1 MSRASTR
8 VKSIP
13 VNPHRLLIS
22 KAHDLKRRG
31 VRVYDFTAGQPGLP
45 PSMEALNYFMDRV
58 RRDPFNHFRYMPTQ
72 GLLEL
77 REAISTDLKKY
88 GGIDVPSDQILV
100 TTGGAESLLITVWS
114 LLDEGDAILLL
125 DPSYSVYWDQA
136 KFAGLRVETCTQS
149 YETGFNPDP
158 ECIKEKLGSRAKA
171 ILFASPDNPTSRVI
185 SREVGETIMDV
196 AREKKAWVIYDVAY
210 KHLVYDGEH
219 LWLEKYDPGLEY
231 TVVCGS
237 FSKDLAIPGG
247 RLGYIYGPRDIIPD
261 LVKVKSIL
269 GIVAPVPM
277 QWLAYYYLTMGFKEK
292 YLAEVLPVYRRRRD
306 AAYESFKKLIPEA
319 RLHKPPASMYLF
331 PDINPILGKLGLSDL
346 DFTIKLAESKGVVV
360 LPGSIFGE
368 AGRGYLRITFVTMR
382 EDELV
387 EGFKLLREFLDEN
400 KAL

>member
-1 MSRASTR
+1 MSRASKR

-58 RRDPFNHFRYMPTQ
+58 GRDPFNHFRYMPTQ

-77 REAISTDLKKY
+77 REAISIDLKKY
-88 GGIDVPSDQILV
+88 GGIDVSSDQILV
-100 TTGGAESLLITVWS
+100 TTGGAESLLIAVWS
-114 LLDEGDAILLL
+114 LLDEGDSILLL

-219 LWLEKYDPGLEY
+219 LWLEKYDPGLEH

-247 RLGYIYGPRDIIPD
+247 RLGYIYGPKDIIPD

-306 AAYESFKKLIPEA
+306 VAYEAFKKLIPGA
-319 RLHKPPASMYLF
+319 RLHKPPAGMYLF
-331 PDINPILGKLGLSDL
+331 PDIDPILGKLGLSDL
-346 DFTIKLAESKGVVV
+346 DFTIKLAESKGVVM

-387 EGFKLLREFLDEN
+387 EGFKLLREFLEEN

>member
-58 RRDPFNHFRYMPTQ
+58 VRDPFNHFRYMPTQ

-77 REAISTDLKKY
+77 REAISIDLKKY

-100 TTGGAESLLITVWS
+100 TTGGAESLLIAVWS
-114 LLDEGDAILLL
+114 LLDEGDTILLL

-219 LWLEKYDPGLEY
+219 LWLEKYDPALEH

-237 FSKDLAIPGG
+237 FSKDIAIPGG
-247 RLGYIYGPRDIIPD
+247 RLGYIYGPREIIPD
-261 LVKVKSIL
+261 LVKVKSL
-269 GIVAPVPM
+269 FGIVAPVPM

-306 AAYESFKKLIPEA
+306 AAYEAFKKLIPEA
-319 RLHKPPASMYLF
+319 RLHKPPAGMYLF

-346 DFTIKLAESKGVVV
+346 DFTIKLAESKGVVM

-387 EGFKLLREFLDEN
+387 EGFKLLREFLEEN